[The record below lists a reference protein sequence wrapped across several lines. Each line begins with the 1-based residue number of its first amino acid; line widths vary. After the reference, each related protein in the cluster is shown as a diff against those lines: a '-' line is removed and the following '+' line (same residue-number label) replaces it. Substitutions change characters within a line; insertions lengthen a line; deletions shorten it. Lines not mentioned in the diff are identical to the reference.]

1 MTTSSTLFEL
11 LTADRRRQVLLL
23 LNETDSIEL
32 PEGLLTRGRAQP
44 RETAGEG
51 PVSPESPVAEDHEDG
66 ATLGL
71 EIDLYHDHLP
81 KLENEGLVEWDRESR
96 VVSRGPAFEAVAPAL
111 QVLATNQ
118 DAFPED
124 LF

>member
-1 MTTSSTLFEL
+1 MTSASTLFAL

-23 LNETDSIEL
+23 LNETESIEL
-32 PEGLLTRGRAQP
+32 PEGLLTRGQAQP
-44 RETAGEG
+44 REEANDH
-51 PVSPESPVAEDHEDG
+51 PAAPESPAVEGHEDES
-66 ATLGL
+66 TLAL
-71 EIDLYHDHLP
+71 EIELYHDHLP
-81 KLENEGLVEWDRESR
+81 KLANEGLVEWDRESQ

-111 QVLATNQ
+111 QVLAANR